1 MIRGIIPRSLHL
13 KYTQPVVDIIQQ
25 RYSCRIYR
33 PQSIDSV
40 NRQQLDD
47 YLSTLYQGPYG
58 TQARFKLVAATEYDR
73 QSLRGLGTYGFIHGA
88 TGFIIGAVRSGR
100 RDLEDYGYLMEDA
113 ILFATDLGLGTCWLG
128 GSFTRSS
135 FSKKIALTAGEEL
148 PAVTATGYPLN
159 HSRSL
164 DPVRIPAH
172 SDRRLPFEK
181 LFYDRSF
188 NQPLSV
194 GESGQYTLPLEM
206 VRKAPSASNKQ
217 PWRIVLEGDNCHFYM
232 RRTRG
237 YTAGQRFL
245 GFLRI
250 VDLQRVDMGIAMC
263 HFELTALELGLSGHW
278 VDADPGIP
286 LLDELTEYIT
296 SWVRTG

>member
-1 MIRGIIPRSLHL
+1 M

-33 PQSIDSV
+33 TEPL
-40 NRQQLDD
+40 NPTTRQKLED
-47 YLSTLYQGPYG
+47 YLLTLRQGPFG
-58 TQARFKLVAATEYDR
+58 SQARFKLVAATEHDR

-88 TGFIIGAVRSGR
+88 TGFIIGAVRSSS

-113 ILFATDLGLGTCWLG
+113 ILFATDRGLGTCWLG

-135 FSKKIALTAGEEL
+135 FSEKITLTAGEEL
-148 PAVTATGYPLN
+148 PAVTATGYPVS
-159 HSRSL
+159 HGRSL

-172 SDRRLPFEK
+172 SDRRLPFEE
-181 LFYDRSF
+181 LFYGGGF
-188 NQPLSV
+188 NQPLLAGSG
-194 GESGQYTLPLEM
+194 GEYALPLEM
-206 VRKAPSASNKQ
+206 VRKAPSASNRQ
-217 PWRIVLEGDNCHFYM
+217 PWRVVVEGDSCHFYL

-237 YTAGQRFL
+237 YTTGQRFL

-263 HFELTALELGLSGHW
+263 HFEMAALEAGLTGRW
-278 VDADPGIP
+278 VDSDPGIP
-286 LLDELTEYIT
+286 LLDEMTEYIT